1 MLCIYRSGEPV
12 FPEGPEG
19 YNEGSST
26 RTGEGEAAGMNVHN
40 SINGAISFILVLFK
54 LAILILLYLS
64 IYNFSENLIYEI
76 GPNELSNSFHGGE
89 LCL

>member
-40 SINGAISFILVLFK
+40 SFNGAIRFILKSYSSWQF
-54 LAILILLYLS
+54 
-64 IYNFSENLIYEI
+64 
-76 GPNELSNSFHGGE
+76 
-89 LCL
+89 